1 MKFSADV
8 SYIYLLE
15 RSENTLFWKLQ
26 KAHMVY
32 GPRHNTDFR
41 TIDEIIIGWI
51 SFCEIGKT
59 FLTDVRNVCPFLGKD
74 IHRITISSIVMESV
88 LWRTPEIARAFFN
101 FQKNVNSL
109 HPTEQRMV
117 RYLCAWVGER
127 GSSSWKENEDSHN
140 ERHPIGTYRPI
151 VKVLHHEGRNKQLLT
166 DDAWLSLSYGCF
178 LSPILREGSFATRY
192 ERNDSRRQTVAFKKV
207 WTTAMTVEL
216 KTQHVLNSFLTYN
229 S

>member
-1 MKFSADV
+1 MITFFPVSNVPRVSNEKLSPLASVRAPVSNECRNAKIEIRNPKNPNLRNTFHIFAKSHCFLESGGDQLWKWLFQHGRSPTTNTWTFSTATP
-8 SYIYLLE
+8 SLE

-88 LWRTPEIARAFFN
+88 LWRTPEIARAFC
-101 FQKNVNSL
+101 K
-109 HPTEQRMV
+109 
-117 RYLCAWVGER
+117 
-127 GSSSWKENEDSHN
+127 
-140 ERHPIGTYRPI
+140 
-151 VKVLHHEGRNKQLLT
+151 
-166 DDAWLSLSYGCF
+166 
-178 LSPILREGSFATRY
+178 
-192 ERNDSRRQTVAFKKV
+192 
-207 WTTAMTVEL
+207 TT
-216 KTQHVLNSFLTYN
+216 
-229 S
+229 